1 MNDTLKTRLK
11 VYNKS
16 VKRNK
21 KINFYESIK
30 NLDEHTF
37 GIPKRVLIPKK
48 DGGEREVFVYNSS
61 DSLLLKMLS
70 EKICENR
77 NKDLYKHLYS
87 YKEGIG
93 CVDAVKYVME
103 SAKGMYG
110 YKLDI
115 TNYFMS
121 VPMSIIE
128 KNLKLIFQ
136 DDKELGNILKFYKDN
151 RYYDVDD
158 SLKHRFLSLKPGNPL
173 SAFLSNFVL
182 NDLDKLMDSI
192 SDVYVRYSDDILI
205 FCKDINKLNNIKSVL
220 IDELNKIEG
229 FHWIRLLYQYPDAI
243 SDEILDAMKRNEK
256 VLPYFDIPIQHA
268 NNRLLKLMNRKG
280 TKEDILRVVN
290 KIRDVFPKAI
300 LRTTIIV
307 GFPSETEE
315 EFQELLDFVDE
326 IKFDRLGAF
335 TYSPEEDTVAYSMP
349 DTIEKEVKEDR
360 YHRLMR
366 LQSHISY
373 ERMQTWL
380 GEVIEVCVE
389 SRDPKSLIY
398 HGRSLHSAPDD
409 VDGEVL
415 FTSNKLLKKG
425 SFVQVKVNRV
435 EEYDLF
441 GETVE

>member
-1 MNDTLKTRLK
+1 MNNILETRLK

-16 VKRNK
+16 IKRNK

-70 EKICENR
+70 EKICENY

-93 CVDAVKYVME
+93 CVDAVKYVMK

-136 DDKELGNILKFYKDN
+136 DDKESSNILKFYKDN
-151 RYYDVDD
+151 RYYDVDN

-173 SAFLSNFVL
+173 SAFLSNLVL
-182 NDLDKLMDSI
+182 NDLDKLMNSI

-205 FCKDINKLNNIKSVL
+205 FCKDVDNLNNRKSIL
-220 IDELNKIEG
+220 INELNKIGLEIKESKTEFIKPNQPINYLG
-229 FHWIRLLYQYPDAI
+229 LKMDWKDIDLSDNRFLKLKKDIKHQSKLLRNELKYQKINKEEAVLNFINWYNRKLYGKPFKLKEPYSWATNLYKDITTIKTLKEIDFYFINTLRQLYTGKNNSSNIKKLPLEIIKAKGWV
-243 SDEILDAMKRNEK
+243 SCVYMYKMFRKNQNLFNDYTEIL
-256 VLPYFDIPIQHA
+256 IS
-268 NNRLLKLMNRKG
+268 KG
-280 TKEDILRVVN
+280 NV
-290 KIRDVFPKAI
+290 
-300 LRTTIIV
+300 
-307 GFPSETEE
+307 S
-315 EFQELLDFVDE
+315 
-326 IKFDRLGAF
+326 
-335 TYSPEEDTVAYSMP
+335 
-349 DTIEKEVKEDR
+349 
-360 YHRLMR
+360 
-366 LQSHISY
+366 
-373 ERMQTWL
+373 
-380 GEVIEVCVE
+380 
-389 SRDPKSLIY
+389 IY
-398 HGRSLHSAPDD
+398 D
-409 VDGEVL
+409 
-415 FTSNKLLKKG
+415 K
-425 SFVQVKVNRV
+425 
-435 EEYDLF
+435 
-441 GETVE
+441 